1 MARNPVT
8 PARRL
13 GDESGRRSFSFAFI
27 TDSFNELRR
36 VTWPSREETS
46 RLTVMVIAVSAS
58 VGLFLYVVDL
68 VFQRLL
74 GIVLGN

>member
-1 MARNPVT
+1 MARNPTT

-13 GDESGRRSFSFAFI
+13 GDEPGRRSFGLSFI

-36 VTWPSREETS
+36 VTWPNREETS
-46 RLTVMVIAVSAS
+46 RLTVMVIAVSAA

-74 GIVLGN
+74 GVVLGS